1 MIKQQKGMN
10 ILKKHRFILVYLLLI
25 FSLLFTSCRSTPQHP
40 ASERGLSATFYP
52 VGKGDCILL
61 QCEGE
66 AVLIDA
72 GYSKNTDDIL
82 SYLSE
87 QNIRSLSAIITT
99 HPDKDHIGGIP
110 GIISSGMDIGTL
122 YKTDVVK
129 NNSDDYSAM
138 LSAIEN
144 YNIHVENPKPESHFL
159 LGSATVT
166 FLAPLS
172 NDYNDVNNTSI
183 VVKVDYAGKSMLFTG
198 DILNDAEDD
207 LLDTATDLS
216 SDILKVAYHGRSGS
230 SSKKFLEMV
239 HPKYAVI
246 TCDENND
253 NAPSTKVLD
262 RLKKLNA
269 TVLRTDKDG
278 IIIITVNPKGEI
290 VLANDV

>member
-1 MIKQQKGMN
+1 M
-10 ILKKHRFILVYLLLI
+10 KKHRFILVYLLLI
-25 FSLLFTSCRSTPQHP
+25 FSLLFTSCINSTPQHP
-40 ASERGLSATFYP
+40 ASEKGLSATFYP

-66 AVLIDA
+66 AMLIDA

-87 QNIRSLSAIITT
+87 QNIKSLSAIITT

-110 GIISSGMDIGTL
+110 GIISSGMDIGVL

-138 LSAIEN
+138 LSTIEN
-144 YNIHVENPKPESHFL
+144 YNIHVENPKPGSHFL

-198 DILNDAEDD
+198 DILNDAEND

-216 SDILKVAYHGRSGS
+216 SDILKVAYHGRSAS
-230 SSKKFLEMV
+230 SSKKFLEMA

-278 IIIITVNPKGEI
+278 IIIITVNPNGEI
-290 VLANDV
+290 TLVKDM